1 MDLRQILREAFEAD
15 KTLSKLHSELVKLR
29 SEGIDRETLIME
41 LKEYRNELESE
52 TDQDLILDIL
62 DCFYGWCN
70 PAWRID

>member
-1 MDLRQILREAFEAD
+1 MNLKQIISEAFKAD

-41 LKEYRNELESE
+41 LKEYCDELESE

-70 PAWRID
+70 PDARID